1 MNALTSEVFS
11 PFHLHRQPRRFA
23 GPAPLRLLELHEF
36 NAGDNQECTNP
47 VAMQHRARRA
57 RGYLQMPGLPA
68 KFLVR

>member
-11 PFHLHRQPRRFA
+11 PFHVHRQPRKFA
-23 GPAPLRLLELHEF
+23 DAAPLRSLELRDF
-36 NAGDNQECTNP
+36 AAGGGEACNTP
-47 VAMQHRARRA
+47 GAMQHRAPRP